1 MTPPTLYVKR
11 AISPDDAQRV
21 IKAMRNDPAWTTA
34 LAAGVCSTE
43 EFGTFLQGQPPLVR
57 LVQVA
62 AVRALVKQYETNV
75 ERADFAAHGLR
86 KPHPEMAA
94 AVERH
99 RAWLPGLR
107 HFADRAVAALDYAD
121 RLDALAA
128 RNDPAVDPA
137 VDPAPVPPAPEPVIN
152 LSPVINLT
160 VEQPRE
166 PQQVEVLAMPAR
178 ETTSTIKRDTMGNI
192 VSTSQI
198 ERDLAA
204 A

>member
-1 MTPPTLYVKR
+1 MTTPILYVKH
-11 AISPDDAQRV
+11 AIPPVDAQRV
-21 IKAMRNDPAWTTA
+21 IKAVHNNPTWTTA

-43 EFGTFLQGQPPLVR
+43 EFGTFLQSQPPLVR
-57 LVQVA
+57 LFQVA
-62 AVRALVKQYETNV
+62 AVRALVQKYEATV
-75 ERADFAAHGLR
+75 AQADFAATGLR
-86 KPHPEMAA
+86 KPHPEMAV

-99 RAWLPGLR
+99 RAWLPALR

-128 RNDPAVDPA
+128 RNEPAVE
-137 VDPAPVPPAPEPVIN
+137 PAPVPPAPEPVIN

-178 ETTSTIKRDTMGNI
+178 ETTSTVKRDTMGNI

>member
-34 LAAGVCSTE
+34 LAAGACTTE
-43 EFGTFLQGQPPLVR
+43 EFGAFLQSQPTLVR
-57 LVQVA
+57 LFQVA
-62 AVRALVKQYETNV
+62 AVRALVKQYETKV
-75 ERADFAAHGLR
+75 AQADIAAHGLR
-86 KPHPEMAA
+86 KPRPEMAV

-121 RLDALAA
+121 RLDALVA
-128 RNDPAVDPA
+128 RNDPAVE
-137 VDPAPVPPAPEPVIN
+137 PAPVPPAPEPVIN

-166 PQQVEVLAMPAR
+166 PQQVEVVALPAR
-178 ETTSTIKRDTMGNI
+178 ETTSTVKRDTMGNI
-192 VSTSQI
+192 VSTNQI
-198 ERDLAA
+198 ERDLAVA
-204 A
+204 

>member
-1 MTPPTLYVKR
+1 MTIPTLYVKR
-11 AISPDDAQRV
+11 AISPADAQRV
-21 IKAMRNDPAWTTA
+21 IKTMRNDPAWTTA
-34 LAAGVCSTE
+34 LAAGACTTE
-43 EFGTFLQGQPPLVR
+43 EFGALLQSQPPLVR

-62 AVRALVKQYETNV
+62 AVRALVKQYEKKLMQ
-75 ERADFAAHGLR
+75 ADFVATGLR
-86 KPHPEMAA
+86 KPHPEMAVA
-94 AVERH
+94 MERH

-107 HFADRAVAALDYAD
+107 HFAERAVAALDYAD
-121 RLDALAA
+121 RLDALKA
-128 RNDPAVDPA
+128 RNEPAVE
-137 VDPAPVPPAPEPVIN
+137 PAPAPPAPEPVIN